1 MKHVRGYGG
10 AAYPLNHQTYSK
22 RRFMMWLGLAVIVFL
37 LWLIGAFVFKVVGG
51 LIHLLVVLAIAAI
64 VVHFVK
70 KKTAT

>member
-1 MKHVRGYGG
+1 MRHVRGSGG
-10 AAYPLNHQTYSK
+10 AAYALIHQVYSK

-70 KKTAT
+70 KKTTV

>member
-1 MKHVRGYGG
+1 
-10 AAYPLNHQTYSK
+10 
-22 RRFMMWLGLAVIVFL
+22 MMWLGLAVIVFL